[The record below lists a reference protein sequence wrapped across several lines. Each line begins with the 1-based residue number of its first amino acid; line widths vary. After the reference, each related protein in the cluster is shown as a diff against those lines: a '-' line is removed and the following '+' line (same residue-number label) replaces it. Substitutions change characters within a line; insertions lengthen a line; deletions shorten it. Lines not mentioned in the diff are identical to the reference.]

1 MTADAVPNGDA
12 WTASRTALGMT
23 PAGGFNMAWA
33 ALGRRAAAG
42 HGAEPALRCIRPD
55 GTATVWSVDD
65 LWAMTGRTATVLRR
79 LGLEPGG
86 TVFTLL
92 PRRVELFAT
101 LLGTLLAG
109 GVAAPLFPTFGPEPL
124 RLRLELGGA
133 RLLVTTVSLWRR
145 KAAAAV
151 AAMADP
157 PAVLLLSDDS
167 GPLPA
172 DRHDFT
178 ELVKAAAP
186 QTLPAATGPGDAALL
201 HFTSG
206 TTGRPKGALHAH
218 GALVAQHA
226 TARSV
231 LGLGEGDVY
240 WCTADPGWVTGTLYG
255 VLAPLACGAQVVVDE
270 GDFDPARWVRLAA
283 DQRVAVWYTT
293 PTALRL
299 MMRCGDGL
307 AGGLDLSALRHLAT
321 VGEPLNPEAMAWSAR
336 TLGTPARDTWWQTET
351 GAIMIATPADE
362 APVPGAIGRPVP
374 GIEAA
379 LLRRTGQGVEPVTGT
394 GDVGEIALRTPWP
407 SLFLGYLGEESR
419 TRACFAGGWY
429 LSGDLARRDADGRFH
444 FVGRSDDVIKTS
456 GHLVGPYEVEQVLMQ
471 HPAVLE
477 AGVIGV
483 PCPISGESV
492 KGFVTLRPSV
502 PADDTLAADILAHA
516 RRALGPALAPRAIAF
531 VPALPHTGSGKIVR
545 RLLKAHELGLP
556 EGDVSSVTDTT
567 PPPAAA
573 DARQNSRAPLGTA

>member
-1 MTADAVPNGDA
+1 MTQD
-12 WTASRTALGMT
+12 SRQDDSVWDDSRRVLGT
-23 PAGGFNMAWA
+23 SPAGGFNMAWA

-42 HGAEPALRCIRPD
+42 QGSWPALRCIRPD
-55 GTATVWSVDD
+55 GSAAAWTVDELWS
-65 LWAMTGRTATVLRR
+65 MTGRTATVLRR
-79 LGLEPGG
+79 LGMEPGD

-101 LLGTLLAG
+101 ILGTLLGG

-124 RLRLELGGA
+124 RLRLELGNA
-133 RLLVTTVSLWRR
+133 RLLVTTASLWQR

-157 PAVLLLSDDS
+157 PAVVLLSDDG

-172 DRHDFT
+172 EVHDFA

-186 QTLPAATGPGDAALL
+186 QTEPAPTGSGDTALL
-201 HFTSG
+201 HVTSG

-226 TARSV
+226 TARGI

-240 WCTADPGWVTGTLYG
+240 WCTADPGWVTGTVYG
-255 VLAPLACGAQVVVDE
+255 VLAPLACGAEVVVDE

-299 MMRCGDGL
+299 MMRCGDTL
-307 AGGLDLSALRHLAT
+307 ARGLDLSGLRHLAT
-321 VGEPLNPEAMAWSAR
+321 VGEPLNGEAVAWSAR
-336 TLGTPARDTWWQTET
+336 VLGTPARDTWWQTET

-374 GIEAA
+374 GVEAA
-379 LLRRTGQGVEPVTGT
+379 LMQRTGLGVEPVA
-394 GDVGEIALRTPWP
+394 GDGAVGEIALRTPWP
-407 SLFLGYLGEESR
+407 SLFLGYLGEEGR

-456 GHLVGPYEVEQVLMQ
+456 GHLVGPFEVEQVLLQ

-483 PCPISGESV
+483 PCPIAGESV
-492 KGFVTLRPSV
+492 KGFVTLRPGILPS
-502 PADDTLAADILAHA
+502 DGLAADILAHA

-531 VPALPHTGSGKIVR
+531 TTALPHTGSGKIVR
-545 RLLKAHELGLP
+545 RLLKAHDLGLP
-556 EGDVSSVTDTT
+556 EGDVSSVTDAT
-567 PPPAAA
+567 PPMVTEK
-573 DARQNSRAPLGTA
+573 RQNSRAPLGTP